1 METELLL
8 LFLLTS
14 IFAIH
19 VVSVICSLDRTK
31 VCDLGEVWLKFDIQ
45 SVIRSCLSLTLCIHI
60 PNMLLFRDT
69 GIGLSP
75 HDIDM
80 LFVPFQQADN
90 SSTRRYGGT
99 GLGLAISKQLITLM
113 GGEIGVDSQPDIG
126 SKFWFTIP
134 VRICSNLDAQTVC
147 IVTLLAFI
155 FSQ

>member
-8 LFLLTS
+8 LLSLTL
-14 IFAIH
+14 IFAVY

-31 VCDLGEVWLKFDIQ
+31 VCDLGEVWLKFAIQ
-45 SVIRSCLSLTLCIHI
+45 SVIYCCLTLCVHI
-60 PNMLLFRDT
+60 SNMLLFRDT
-69 GIGLSP
+69 GIGLSS

-113 GGEIGVDSQPDIG
+113 GGEIGVDSQPGIG

-134 VRICSNLDAQTVC
+134 VCTCSNLDAQMVC
-147 IVTLLAFI
+147 IVTI
-155 FSQ
+155 Y